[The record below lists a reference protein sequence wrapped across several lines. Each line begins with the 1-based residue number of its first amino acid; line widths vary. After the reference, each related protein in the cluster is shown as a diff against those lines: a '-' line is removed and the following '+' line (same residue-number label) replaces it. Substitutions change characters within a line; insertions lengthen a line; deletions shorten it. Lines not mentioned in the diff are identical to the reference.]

1 MNNKEFILT
10 ATMAAHLCNFI
21 KKADHRPC
29 EVAVGPPGPNGEH
42 ALCGIHAPIKARL
55 PPLAAGGCEHII
67 GDHWCPRHPVAGERL
82 CPNHVAMREREAVAR
97 LAEREAARAARA
109 IDVANVVAWRA
120 AERERWRVEEEQRLA
135 REEAERQG
143 GNRWRREL
151 EAIARLDA
159 IANPPRVEVI
169 DRRDGRAP
177 IPRPVD
183 LQRLARDRQNVH
195 TAAVV
200 QQTNAGEEK
209 LLAVRTD
216 GRPVGLRVLRCFAAR
231 GGSLGGVLRV
241 ANDVEH
247 WYNYATCRTPG
258 DRLYARVLEGL
269 WTLIE
274 QQPAEVRAEL
284 KERLW
289 EEASESVGMCT
300 EGHLGR
306 LVNVMAGF
314 DDAFQPRKSVGESV
328 QEKIAEISGMDIPTE
343 EKVSLARKFLTELA
357 ISAEEQA
364 PWLDAL
370 A

>member
-1 MNNKEFILT
+1 
-10 ATMAAHLCNFI
+10 
-21 KKADHRPC
+21 
-29 EVAVGPPGPNGEH
+29 
-42 ALCGIHAPIKARL
+42 
-55 PPLAAGGCEHII
+55 
-67 GDHWCPRHPVAGERL
+67 
-82 CPNHVAMREREAVAR
+82 MREREAVVR
-97 LAEREAARAARA
+97 VAEREAAAARRLVDVAAAQAARA
-109 IDVANVVAWRA
+109 AD
-120 AERERWRVEEEQRLA
+120 RERWRIEEQ
-135 REEAERQG
+135 G
-143 GNRWRREL
+143 RRAL
-151 EAIARLDA
+151 EAMARLDA
-159 IANPPRVEVI
+159 IANPPG
-169 DRRDGRAP
+169 DGRAQNDAAFARQRP
-177 IPRPVD
+177 FLAGLFAAAGEDGVVLPAPPRAVD

-200 QQTNAGEEK
+200 KQTNAGEEK

-247 WYNYATCRTPG
+247 WYNHGTCRTPG

>member
-1 MNNKEFILT
+1 
-10 ATMAAHLCNFI
+10 MAGHLCNFI

-42 ALCGIHAPIKARL
+42 ALCGTHARIKARL
-55 PPLAAGGCEHII
+55 PPLAVGGCEHII

-82 CPNHVAMREREAVAR
+82 CPNHVAMREREAVDRVAD
-97 LAEREAARAARA
+97 REAARARRA
-109 IDVANVVAWRA
+109 VEVAAIWAERA
-120 AERERWRVEEEQRLA
+120 ANRERWRVEEQQRLA
-135 REEAERQG
+135 REAAER
-143 GNRWRREL
+143 
-151 EAIARLDA
+151 A
-159 IANPPRVEVI
+159 ANPPGRRGVDEVI

-183 LQRLARDRQNVH
+183 LERLARDRQNVH

-200 QQTNAGEEK
+200 KQTNAGEEK

-231 GGSLGGVLRV
+231 GGSLTSVLRV

-247 WYNYATCRTPG
+247 WYKHVTCRTQG

-274 QQPAEVRAEL
+274 QQPAEVCAEL

-314 DDAFQPRKSVGESV
+314 DDAFQPRKSVGESI

-364 PWLDAL
+364 PWLEAL
-370 A
+370 E